1 MAGCRSNSTVTDVP
15 ARKKTIRNSQLD
27 MDKLKRSMKLDD
39 DEDSKDLDHYYQ
51 QTKNMIS
58 TMDDNKNSD
67 FILQSHIEGGSQ
79 FKKKRMDRESEM
91 HMKRLKQE

>member
-1 MAGCRSNSTVTDVP
+1 
-15 ARKKTIRNSQLD
+15 